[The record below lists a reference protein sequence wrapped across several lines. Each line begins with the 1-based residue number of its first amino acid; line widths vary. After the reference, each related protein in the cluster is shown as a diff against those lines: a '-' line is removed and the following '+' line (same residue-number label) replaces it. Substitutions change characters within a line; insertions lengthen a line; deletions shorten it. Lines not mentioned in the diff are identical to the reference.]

1 MCLVKKCKLFE
12 CYDIDGEYIYT
23 FKNRISN
30 LGNGNI
36 CIPIIKSKYNDNSF
50 LKLAF
55 IDSNIRDN
63 DKVKHILNIEDC
75 STQAANDYLKPYENY
90 DVGYKEIE
98 LQIFETRE
106 DYANSSSRLE
116 YYCILEDYEYYNFKT
131 LKTNNLVLNYE
142 YYGEVKFDINLLSRI
157 KIDLSSSLVSFF
169 CDKGLLNEI
178 YVDISSEKD
187 TENEINI
194 IKNKLYDIGFEKF
207 IVDNSIKNNT
217 IDLNKIKAKTIFK
230 EIDWTNQN

>member
-1 MCLVKKCKLFE
+1 MYLVKKCKLFE

-55 IDSNIRDN
+55 TDSNIRDN
-63 DKVKHILNIEDC
+63 DKAKHILNIEDC
-75 STQAANDYLKPYENY
+75 STQAANDYLKSYENY
-90 DVGYKEIE
+90 HVRYKEIE

-106 DYANSSSRLE
+106 DYEISNQYLE

-142 YYGEVKFDINLLSRI
+142 YYGEVKFDINLLSKI

-169 CDKGLLNEI
+169 CDKGFLNEI

-187 TENEINI
+187 VKNEINI

-207 IVDNSIKNNT
+207 IVNNSIKNNT
-217 IDLNKIKAKTIFK
+217 INLNEIKAKTIFK
-230 EIDWTNQN
+230 EIDSTNQI